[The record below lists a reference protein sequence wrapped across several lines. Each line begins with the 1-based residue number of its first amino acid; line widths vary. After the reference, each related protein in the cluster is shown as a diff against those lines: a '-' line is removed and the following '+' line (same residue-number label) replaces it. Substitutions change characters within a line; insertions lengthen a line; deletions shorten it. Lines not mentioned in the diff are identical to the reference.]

1 MLGDDEDV
9 FDSVTWESPAAPV
22 ISDSSTPSGPGFRQ
36 STADTGGPHDPKWE
50 GYLITSVKDPVKEL
64 AETKDAYVSYLVTA
78 KTNLPIFS
86 TTSPSARRRF
96 QDFVFLRENLSKDF
110 PACVIPPLPEKHR
123 LEYVTGDRFS
133 PEFMERRRAD
143 LDIFLQRVSRHP
155 TLQRSALVRAFLES
169 TEWHVHMHHHV
180 AHPPG
185 PEPSP
190 GLIDN
195 LSDTLLN
202 AFSKVRKPDER
213 FLDMRESVDKFEEG
227 ITVSDRLWN
236 RIRSRT
242 SGECT
247 VSPFVLQTQA
257 ERDGNPESSE
267 DLTADYHDLAVAV
280 QGLGFLESGITDPLN
295 HFSNT
300 LLEFSALLRHTTQTS
315 TDPFLLHLRSLL
327 AYSNANRAVLKLRDQ
342 KQLDFEELTDYLSRV
357 TTERDRLSAVIRGHA
372 GSTGLGLGSY
382 LKDRVDAIR
391 GMDDDRSRVERMR
404 KLDLRIRELQDEV
417 TTSHETLDAFSDET
431 LREQSIFQ
439 YSKESEMKEMLGNLA
454 DGQIE
459 FYKAAR
465 KAMAELASVAA
476 KYDSDGITVHFLN
489 SPAVGTNLKSSNE
502 VKRLFDAQQL
512 TSGTPIGGTLWKI
525 VTTYLAKLD
534 AAKASKQGETSP
546 ATVVKPLNLIVI
558 TDGAPTDDL
567 ESVIVAIAK
576 ELDSRSLPVATL
588 GVQFVQI
595 GDDLSATQF
604 LENLDDNL
612 RKQYDIRDIVDT
624 TVAEKGQK
632 LDLIKVLIGGINRRV
647 DNKGADAVK

>member
-459 FYKAAR
+459 FYKA
-465 KAMAELASVAA
+465 
-476 KYDSDGITVHFLN
+476 
-489 SPAVGTNLKSSNE
+489 SSSE

-612 RKQYDIRDIVDT
+612 RKQYDIRVRTFT
-624 TVAEKGQK
+624 TSCF
-632 LDLIKVLIGGINRRV
+632 
-647 DNKGADAVK
+647 